1 VRRGGTKAR
10 WYVELVR
17 HGGTR
22 LARYRLGAQLRELA
36 RAVILEA
43 RVDVGGDREAQDDVP
58 EECQALVR
66 ALALVDPGGVCERL
80 FGEVVG
86 ELIE

>member
-1 VRRGGTKAR
+1 VRDGRAG
-10 WYVELVR
+10 
-17 HGGTR
+17 
-22 LARYRLGAQLRELA
+22 LARDCLGAQLRELA

-58 EECQALVR
+58 EECQAFVR
-66 ALALVDPGGVCERL
+66 ALALVNPGGVCERL